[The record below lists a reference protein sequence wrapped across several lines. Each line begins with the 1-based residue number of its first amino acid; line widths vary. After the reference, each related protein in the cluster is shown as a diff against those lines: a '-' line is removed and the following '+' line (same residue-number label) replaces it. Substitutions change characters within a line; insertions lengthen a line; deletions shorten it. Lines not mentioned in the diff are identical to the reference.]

1 MSSYKHLLDML
12 QMWLECHQQSYSY
25 DTGLNITI
33 KARFGLA
40 EGVAKDRRKCNAS
53 RLLSRNP
60 SSSSDK
66 C

>member
-1 MSSYKHLLDML
+1 
-12 QMWLECHQQSYSY
+12 MWFERHQQSSSY
-25 DTGLNITI
+25 DTGLNITVE
-33 KARFGLA
+33 ARFGLA
-40 EGVAKDRRKCNAS
+40 EGIAKDRRKCNAS